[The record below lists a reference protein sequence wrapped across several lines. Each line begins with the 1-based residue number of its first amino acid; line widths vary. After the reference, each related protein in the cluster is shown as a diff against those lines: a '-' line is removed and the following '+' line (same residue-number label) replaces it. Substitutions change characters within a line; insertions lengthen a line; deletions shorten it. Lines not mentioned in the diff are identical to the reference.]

1 MMPMYRIRTN
11 TKPIVKSQVMSQ
23 VKSPIKLTTMT
34 FMSKGVKSCRSC
46 R

>member
-1 MMPMYRIRTN
+1 MMPMYRIRT
-11 TKPIVKSQVMSQ
+11 
-23 VKSPIKLTTMT
+23 VKSPVKSLIKSLIKSPVKLNTMT